1 MCIRDREWRDL
12 FDWRRK
18 TNFNIKKGRR
28 RRRLFTRHNQDGLLS
43 DRLIDNPHT
52 YTRLPQSSSLF
63 ISGSGSWPL
72 RSLARFFPT
81 KTKKICASRLALVK
95 KMSSTCLPS
104 HQLLK
109 ASGPRKHPVQD
120 ACGIVC
126 PVFFIHFHKKHKTQK
141 TKLCPVQAAR
151 TQSCVLRESCDKPL
165 KMFASIK

>member
-1 MCIRDREWRDL
+1 MGSCQTAWSATL
-12 FDWRRK
+12 
-18 TNFNIKKGRR
+18 
-28 RRRLFTRHNQDGLLS
+28 TRTLDFLKV
-43 DRLIDNPHT
+43 
-52 YTRLPQSSSLF
+52 
-63 ISGSGSWPL
+63 L
-72 RSLARFFPT
+72 RFSFPVPVVGPSALSLAFSPP
-81 KTKKICASRLALVK
+81 KTKKFCASRLALVK

-120 ACGIVC
+120 ACEIVC

-165 KMFASIK
+165 KMFASIRLRAVSLFLQI